1 MKKIIRHSVFESN
14 SSSTHSLC
22 ICTKD
27 EYERW
32 KNGELF
38 YNEYT
43 EKIVER
49 PEFDE
54 RFLKKEYFKYK
65 VKKISNGVLYKDT
78 YYKDLDEL
86 IDRVQV
92 DRDEL
97 EQCKPDEYL
106 TYSQYTD
113 RYDDLEYFSEN
124 YTTPGGEEIV
134 AFGTYGYN

>member
-1 MKKIIRHSVFESN
+1 MKKIIRKGVFESN

-32 KNGELF
+32 KNGELS

-43 EKIVER
+43 EEIVER

-65 VKKISNGVLYKDT
+65 AKKISNGVLYKDT

-106 TYSQYTD
+106 TYSQYVD